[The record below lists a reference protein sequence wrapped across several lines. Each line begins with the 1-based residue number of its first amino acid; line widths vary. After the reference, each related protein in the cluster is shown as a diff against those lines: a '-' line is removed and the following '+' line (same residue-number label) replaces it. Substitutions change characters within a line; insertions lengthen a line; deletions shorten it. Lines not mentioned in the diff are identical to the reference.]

1 MLSLVLTFFLIH
13 VAIHLINT
21 VGATTIDNLLWILY
35 LKLPT
40 STSRQARE
48 AARLKREALELKRD
62 MNNTSSQD
70 EFAKWAKLRRRHDK
84 TMEEYEASST
94 SFLIEGGRGN
104 GEEKLTSTDKA
115 LSSQKSSFDWA
126 IKIARWVSTSGL
138 KLFLQFRYN
147 STPVFVLPP
156 GWFPYYVEWVLSF
169 PKAPMGSVSVQVWS
183 SVCGVTVRVLAEILS
198 TVMLWVGS
206 RIQQRRAVPVKAKK
220 TQ

>member
-1 MLSLVLTFFLIH
+1 M
-13 VAIHLINT
+13 
-21 VGATTIDNLLWILY
+21 
-35 LKLPT
+35 KLPT

-84 TMEEYEASST
+84 ATEEYEASST
-94 SFLIEGGRGN
+94 LLPVTRKRQDHRREYRLMN
-104 GEEKLTSTDKA
+104 TDKA
-115 LSSQKSSFDWA
+115 FSSQKSSFDWA

-183 SVCGVTVRVLAEILS
+183 SVCGVAVRVLAEIIS
-198 TVMLWVGS
+198 TVLLWVGS
-206 RIQQRRAVPVKAKK
+206 RIQQRHAVPVEAKK
-220 TQ
+220 SQ

>member
-13 VAIHLINT
+13 IAIHLINT

-84 TMEEYEASST
+84 ATEEYEAS
-94 SFLIEGGRGN
+94 N
-104 GEEKLTSTDKA
+104 KA
-115 LSSQKSSFDWA
+115 FSSQKSSFDWA

-169 PKAPMGSVSVQVWS
+169 PKAPRGSVSVQVWS
-183 SVCGVTVRVLAEILS
+183 SVCGVVVRVLAELIS
-198 TVMLWVGS
+198 TVLLWIGS
-206 RIQQRRAVPVKAKK
+206 RIQQRHAVPVEAKK
-220 TQ
+220 SQ

>member
-84 TMEEYEASST
+84 AMEEYEAS
-94 SFLIEGGRGN
+94 N
-104 GEEKLTSTDKA
+104 KA

-206 RIQQRRAVPVKAKK
+206 RIQQRRAVPVEAKK